1 MQNCRFGK
9 DVNLE
14 LPKDEP
20 PSRQASIKYIY
31 IHILKSFNLFC
42 NSGVCLSI
50 FPSFWGVG
58 GGLHDVIT

>member
-20 PSRQASIKYIY
+20 PSRQASIKKKKKIFIYIY
-31 IHILKSFNLFC
+31 IKFILQQWRVFVHFSFFL
-42 NSGVCLSI
+42 
-50 FPSFWGVG
+50 G
-58 GGLHDVIT
+58 GGGVYMM

>member
-1 MQNCRFGK
+1 MQNRRFGK

-20 PSRQASIKYIY
+20 PSRQASIKYIFFKKLLIY
-31 IHILKSFNLFC
+31 SATVLCVCPFFLLF
-42 NSGVCLSI
+42 GG
-50 FPSFWGVG
+50 W